1 MKVFV
6 TGATGTIGPA
16 TVRALIGAG
25 HEVRAVARDESKA
38 AAVRAEGA
46 EPTAVDLFDAAAVRE
61 ATRGCD
67 AFAHLATNVPAVSR
81 AAGRGAWATHNRL
94 RTEATRHLVAAARAH
109 DVGVFVKESVS
120 FVYPDRG
127 GAWIDESVP
136 PVRLGLLAPTL
147 DGEELVTGFGATGAR
162 GVVLRFGL
170 FYGPTS
176 RGVDEGLRLA
186 RWRASTVAGAPGAY
200 MSSIH
205 SDDVATA
212 VVAALDAPGGV
223 YNVVDDEPL
232 RRREYLDA
240 FADAFGLKRLRLTPA
255 LLVRVFAGS
264 AASAL
269 VASQRVA
276 NGRFRGAT
284 GWAPAHRDARAGWA
298 SVAAARRPTGA
309 TR

>member
-6 TGATGTIGPA
+6 TGATGTVGPA
-16 TVRALIGAG
+16 TVRALVAAG
-25 HEVRAVARDESKA
+25 HAVRAVARDESRA
-38 AAVRAEGA
+38 AAVRGAGA
-46 EPTAVDLFDAAAVRE
+46 EPVAVDLFDAEAVRD
-61 ATRGCD
+61 ATVGCD
-67 AFAHLATNVPAVSR
+67 AIAHLATNVPAVSR
-81 AAGRGAWATHNRL
+81 AARRGAWATHNRL
-94 RTEATRHLVAAARAH
+94 RTEATRCLVAAARAH

-127 GAWIDESVP
+127 DAWIDESVP
-136 PVRLGLLAPTL
+136 PLRVGLLAPTL
-147 DGEELVTGFGATGAR
+147 EGEELVTSFGATGAR

-200 MSSIH
+200 LSSIH

-223 YNVVDDEPL
+223 YNVVDDDPL
-232 RRREYLDA
+232 TRRQYLDA
-240 FADAFGLKRLRLTPA
+240 FAHAFGLKRLRPTPA

-269 VASQRVA
+269 LASQRVA

-284 GWAPAHRDARAGWA
+284 GWAPAHRDAREGWA
-298 SVAAARRPTGA
+298 SVAAARRLTGA